1 MNVAE
6 IRNHIEALSKIQRYR
21 FTCEVFKLTVC
32 EFVRQSFVMEY
43 DKYGAARIVEHS
55 ESEVQDYYRTIARIG
70 ELIGLDYAESKAI
83 ANDVKANYNVGSEV
97 IF

>member
-6 IRNHIEALSKIQRYR
+6 IREHIEALSKVGRYK
-21 FTCEVFKLTVC
+21 FACTAFKLAVC

-43 DKYGAARIVEHS
+43 DKYGAARIMEHS
-55 ESEVQDYYRTIARIG
+55 ESEVQDCIRTIARIG

-83 ANDVKANYNVGSEV
+83 AEDVKANYNVGSEV
-97 IF
+97 VF

>member
-1 MNVAE
+1 MDTQG

-21 FTCEVFKLTVC
+21 FACTAFKLAVC

-83 ANDVKANYNVGSEV
+83 AEDVKANYNVGSEV

>member
-1 MNVAE
+1 MDTQG

-21 FTCEVFKLTVC
+21 FACTAFKLAVC
-32 EFVRQSFVMEY
+32 EFVRQLFVMEY

-55 ESEVQDYYRTIARIG
+55 ESEVQDCIRTIARIG

-83 ANDVKANYNVGSEV
+83 AEDVKANYNVGSEV
-97 IF
+97 VF